1 MKVLA
6 ISMKGHE
13 YFFRASTA
21 HKVSDERSAKK
32 IMDALNK
39 ARYGLKENEV
49 WHIHDVDIYDNA
61 YAYASYQEF
70 KIYKGNIRE
79 RR

>member
-1 MKVLA
+1 MKILA
-6 ISMKGHE
+6 ISVKGQE
-13 YFFRASTA
+13 FLYKPATA
-21 HKVSDERSAKK
+21 HKVSDRSGKA

-39 ARYGLKENEV
+39 AGYGLKEGEV
-49 WHIHDVDIYDNA
+49 WHIHDVDRYDNA

-70 KIYKGNIRE
+70 TVYKGNIRE

>member
-6 ISMKGHE
+6 VSLKGQE

-21 HKVSDERSAKK
+21 HKVSERSAKK

-39 ARYGLKENEV
+39 VRYGLKENEV
-49 WHIHDVDIYDNA
+49 
-61 YAYASYQEF
+61 
-70 KIYKGNIRE
+70 
-79 RR
+79 

>member
-6 ISMKGHE
+6 VSLKGQE

-21 HKVSDERSAKK
+21 HKVSERSGER

-39 ARYGLKENEV
+39 ARYGLKEHEV
-49 WHIHDVDIYDNA
+49 WHLHEVSSYDNA

>member
-1 MKVLA
+1 MKVIA
-6 ISMKGHE
+6 ISAKGHE
-13 YFFRASTA
+13 FLYKPSTA
-21 HKVSDERSAKK
+21 HKVSERSGRK

-39 ARYGLKENEV
+39 AGYKLKENEV
-49 WHIHDVDIYDNA
+49 WHMHDVDCYDNA

-70 KIYKGNIRE
+70 TIYKGSIRE

>member
-21 HKVSDERSAKK
+21 HKVSERSAKK

-39 ARYGLKENEV
+39 AKYGLKENEV
-49 WHIHDVDIYDNA
+49 WHLHEVGMYDNA
-61 YAYASYQEF
+61 YAYATYQEF
-70 KIYKGNIRE
+70 RIYKGNIRE